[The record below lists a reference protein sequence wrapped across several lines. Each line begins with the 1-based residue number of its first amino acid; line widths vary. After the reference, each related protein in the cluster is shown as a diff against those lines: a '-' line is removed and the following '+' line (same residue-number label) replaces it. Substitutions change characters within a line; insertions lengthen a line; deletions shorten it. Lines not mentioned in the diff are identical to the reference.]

1 MATMTAPNP
10 SPLTPELIES
20 VINGLPIQGRIMLR
34 LILLQHFD
42 VTDEEIQ
49 YMVADRPDPRCV
61 AGSKPT
67 HNILTQDAIRSI
79 AEKRDQ
85 YLRHVRLKRERTR
98 LQCDCLVKLMA
109 IRTAMAERAAD
120 LLATKF
126 GVTEEAIGELKAQA
140 RTALPKPAIRA
151 LDQRWDAHELTTED
165 YQRQRL
171 SIDMQTHIRLA
182 DKYRKRL
189 DLAERERQTAD
200 FSSLQDHEVC
210 HIWGLPAGSLAARK
224 VKYMTQFL
232 QGLQAALQKSAP
244 ATGSQTAPLDLWKE
258 TFAVLATRPVQRST
272 SIYDGLESTETELI
286 EKETSM
292 AWGSLNEDVEAKFW
306 LSLVQGASSNAVHS
320 EITRS
325 LFGLQRLAAILND
338 LDTSAPALDEA
349 LLSRATPKAFE
360 QPAELPEPAPA
371 DAATNEMKEHVLK
384 SMFGEQHPDLTGGG
398 KW

>member
-1 MATMTAPNP
+1 MTTTTAPAA

-20 VINGLPIQGRIMLR
+20 VISNLPIQGRIMLR
-34 LILLQHFD
+34 LILLQHFN

-49 YMVADRPDPRCV
+49 YMTADRPDPRCV
-61 AGSKPT
+61 AGSRPT
-67 HNILTQDAIRSI
+67 HNILTQDAIKSVT
-79 AEKRDQ
+79 EKRDQ

-98 LQCDCLVKLMA
+98 LQCECLAKLVSF
-109 IRTAMAERAAD
+109 RTATADRAAE
-120 LLATKF
+120 LLTTKF
-126 GVTEEAIGELKAQA
+126 GVTNDAIAELKGQA
-140 RTALPKPAIRA
+140 RTALPKPALRA
-151 LDQRWDAHELTTED
+151 LDQRWEARELTVEE

-171 SIDMQTHIRLA
+171 SIDMQTHLRLA

-224 VKYMTQFL
+224 VKYMTQYM
-232 QGLQAALQKSAP
+232 QALQAALQREAPAAGPQSAP
-244 ATGSQTAPLDLWKE
+244 IDLWKE
-258 TFAVLATRPVQRST
+258 TFAVLATRPVERSM
-272 SIYDGLESTETELI
+272 SVYDGLERTEAQLLD
-286 EKETSM
+286 KLS
-292 AWGSLNEDVEAKFW
+292 SLASGTLTEDVEAKFW

-325 LFGLQRLAAILND
+325 LFGLQRFAAILND
-338 LDTSAPALDEA
+338 FDSSPEALDEA
-349 LLSRATPKAFE
+349 LLTRCTPKLHEDQAQLPE
-360 QPAELPEPAPA
+360 KSPAEPM
-371 DAATNEMKEHVLK
+371 TNEMKEHVLK

>member
-1 MATMTAPNP
+1 MATMTAPTP

-20 VINGLPIQGRIMLR
+20 VISGLPIQGRIMLR

-67 HNILTQDAIRSI
+67 HNVLTQDAIRSVT
-79 AEKRDQ
+79 EKRDQ

-98 LQCDCLVKLMA
+98 LQCDCLAKLMA

-171 SIDMQTHIRLA
+171 SIEMQTHIRLA

-244 ATGSQTAPLDLWKE
+244 AAGSQTAPLDLWKE

-272 SIYDGLESTETELI
+272 SIYDGLERTETELI